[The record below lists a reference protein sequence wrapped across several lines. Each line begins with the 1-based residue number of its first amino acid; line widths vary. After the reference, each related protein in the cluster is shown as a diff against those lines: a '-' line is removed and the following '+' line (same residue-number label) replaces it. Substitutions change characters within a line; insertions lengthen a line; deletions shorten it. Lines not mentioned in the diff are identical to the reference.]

1 MDKPYQ
7 REIELLQKELEC
19 YKYVADNCKKQH
31 SEQFQRYLTTTCLEL
46 RYAIE
51 TMEERQK
58 IAVKELEDLPALQL
72 KILETQASYV
82 RPGGT
87 LLYSTCTVLKRE
99 NEDVVSAFLAAHG
112 EFTTEP
118 LPLPDVFPKNETG
131 MLTLIPGE
139 YDTDGFFICRLR
151 RKA

>member
-46 RYAIE
+46 RYAIQ

-58 IAVKELEDLPALQL
+58 IAVKELEVLPL
-72 KILETQASYV
+72 KE
-82 RPGGT
+82 
-87 LLYSTCTVLKRE
+87 RE
-99 NEDVVSAFLAAHG
+99 RML
-112 EFTTEP
+112 EP
-118 LPLPDVFPKNETG
+118 LFQATEEISDNAKEKSCQELSGYIQQFITG
-131 MLTLIPGE
+131 FLMDLVDYRYQPG
-139 YDTDGFFICRLR
+139 
-151 RKA
+151 

>member
-51 TMEERQK
+51 TMEERQRM
-58 IAVKELEDLPALQL
+58 L
-72 KILETQASYV
+72 
-82 RPGGT
+82 
-87 LLYSTCTVLKRE
+87 
-99 NEDVVSAFLAAHG
+99 
-112 EFTTEP
+112 EP
-118 LPLPDVFPKNETG
+118 LFQATEEISDNAKGKSCQELSGYIQQFITG
-131 MLTLIPGE
+131 FLMDLVDYRYQPG
-139 YDTDGFFICRLR
+139 
-151 RKA
+151 